1 MQKNRKKR
9 VGRVISN
16 KMDNT
21 AVIAVETRRPHRLY
35 KRIVRQTSKF
45 KAHDEKN
52 ECQMGDMVQIMEY
65 RPISKEKRWIVTDI
79 ISRKEVVEVLETEV
93 EIPKAKPEQAEVKAE
108 AETKATEVEVKAK
121 TKVKAKSEPEAE
133 AKTKVK
139 EVEVKAKTKVKAK
152 SESEPEAEVKTKV
165 KAEVESKAEAE
176 LEAEDQS

>member
-9 VGRVISN
+9 VGRVIGN

-21 AVIAVETRRPHRLY
+21 AVVAVETRRPHRLY

-52 ECQMGDMVQIMEY
+52 ECQIGDMVQIMEY

-93 EIPKAKPEQAEVKAE
+93 EIPKAKPEQTEVKAE
-108 AETKATEVEVKAK
+108 AETKA
-121 TKVKAKSEPEAE
+121 
-133 AKTKVK
+133 K

-152 SESEPEAEVKTKV
+152 TESKSEPEAEAEAKTKV
-165 KAEVESKAEAE
+165 KAKAESKSEPEAEAEAQTEVKAEAE
-176 LEAEDQS
+176 SEDQS